1 MEGREGGKINGGER
15 EERKGERGEEWRGEW
30 MERGIIGGGRGR
42 KGEGRNGWERARE
55 EWRGGNGEERGRN
68 EGERGR
74 NGRDRKE

>member
-1 MEGREGGKINGGER
+1 MEGRGKNGREREGRNGG
-15 EERKGERGEEWRGEW
+15 GEW
-30 MERGIIGGGRGR
+30 MERGIIGGERGR
-42 KGEGRNGWERARE
+42 NGEGMNGWERARE